1 MGSGSESLGH
11 ASTATTKKSYR
22 SNVTNVTPISPQIS
36 ARVLQIRS
44 LGVDDANESADG
56 FVRARIKIHLI
67 AVQVA
72 VGEGEWLRHPDQS
85 TVTII

>member
-1 MGSGSESLGH
+1 MMLMES
-11 ASTATTKKSYR
+11 T
-22 SNVTNVTPISPQIS
+22 
-36 ARVLQIRS
+36 
-44 LGVDDANESADG
+44 DG